1 MPQEGPPGDTFRVEP
16 GDQSDTLRLIGEL
29 DMSSIGELDGALH
42 AHLQGSSALTLDLR
56 DLTFVD
62 STGIRALVKVA
73 LSLDGRGARLR
84 LVSPRP
90 MVDRLFQLVD
100 LKDVPGIEID

>member
-42 AHLQGSSALTLDLR
+42 AHLRGSSALTLDLR
-56 DLTFVD
+56 DLTL
-62 STGIRALVKVA
+62 R
-73 LSLDGRGARLR
+73 SLRTQVVYSLPLLPVGPL
-84 LVSPRP
+84 PP
-90 MVDRLFQLVD
+90 
-100 LKDVPGIEID
+100 